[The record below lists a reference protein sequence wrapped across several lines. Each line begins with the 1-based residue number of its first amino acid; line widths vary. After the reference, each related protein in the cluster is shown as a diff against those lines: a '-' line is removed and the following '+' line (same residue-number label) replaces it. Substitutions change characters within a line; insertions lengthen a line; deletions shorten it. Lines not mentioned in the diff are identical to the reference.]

1 MSVFLYLFIILR
13 VYEKDDILKEYIKI
27 KLVNNIKIMSRIKKQ
42 ISIVLADPKKYANE
56 TSVNKL
62 EQFLRVLS
70 EAYYNTGV
78 SLVPDAIF
86 DLLKNILT
94 NRDPKNK
101 FLTEIGAKISKD
113 KVELPH
119 WMGSLNKIK
128 ADVKALD
135 LWKSKFKGPFIL
147 SDKLDGVSCLL
158 HKGKKKVKLFTRG
171 DGLYGQNITH
181 LLPYILSDKVK
192 LSKLEENTAIRGE
205 LIMTKKNFDKYSKNT
220 ANARNLVAGLVNSKT
235 YSIPVAEDTDFV
247 AYSLIHPEKA
257 KDKQLTKLKKWGFE
271 VVHNQEI
278 DTTKK
283 LTNDFLSDLLI
294 KRRKVCKY
302 EIDGMVVSDNSKY
315 YSLTSGKNPKDS
327 FAFKT
332 ILTDQYAE
340 VTIVDVIWSPSIDGY
355 IIPKVEVEPV
365 TLVGV
370 TITYAA
376 AHNAKYVVDNV
387 LGPGAVI
394 KLIRSG
400 DVIPYILEVLKPAPT
415 GKPKLPTIKY
425 KWSKTKVNFIATDF
439 SQIENEIIIKQFV
452 HFFKTMKVKYISEG
466 IIKKFVENG
475 YKRLEDL
482 ISADKKKLEDIDGVG
497 DKIVDKIFE
506 NIQNSFKTSS
516 LVQFMAASHSFGR
529 GFGVRKITPIIED
542 IPDLLTK
549 KRTSK
554 ELKEEVL
561 DIDGFSDITAS
572 QFVDNMDKFLAFKK
586 RIAKAIDLSSIEKST
601 NKKNKSDKFKGQKI
615 VFTGFRDDDLEQYIK
630 DNGGSVTSTV
640 TGNTTL
646 VIYVPTNKESSKISK
661 AKELKIQ
668 IKTKDEF
675 IKEKNQKKVSKK
687 KVSKK
692 VSKKKSKKFKN
703 QTIAFAKLKDNVL
716 KDYIEERGGK
726 VTYSISKDVT
736 LVVYKNIKKKLME
749 LEKAKKLNIPFV
761 EVSDFKKKF
770 SKLK

>member
-1 MSVFLYLFIILR
+1 
-13 VYEKDDILKEYIKI
+13 
-27 KLVNNIKIMSRIKKQ
+27 
-42 ISIVLADPKKYANE
+42 
-56 TSVNKL
+56 
-62 EQFLRVLS
+62 
-70 EAYYNTGV
+70 
-78 SLVPDAIF
+78 
-86 DLLKNILT
+86 
-94 NRDPKNK
+94 
-101 FLTEIGAKISKD
+101 
-113 KVELPH
+113 
-119 WMGSLNKIK
+119 
-128 ADVKALD
+128 
-135 LWKSKFKGPFIL
+135 
-147 SDKLDGVSCLL
+147 
-158 HKGKKKVKLFTRG
+158 
-171 DGLYGQNITH
+171 
-181 LLPYILSDKVK
+181 
-192 LSKLEENTAIRGE
+192 
-205 LIMTKKNFDKYSKNT
+205 
-220 ANARNLVAGLVNSKT
+220 
-235 YSIPVAEDTDFV
+235 
-247 AYSLIHPEKA
+247 
-257 KDKQLTKLKKWGFE
+257 
-271 VVHNQEI
+271 
-278 DTTKK
+278 
-283 LTNDFLSDLLI
+283 
-294 KRRKVCKY
+294 
-302 EIDGMVVSDNSKY
+302 
-315 YSLTSGKNPKDS
+315 
-327 FAFKT
+327 
-332 ILTDQYAE
+332 
-340 VTIVDVIWSPSIDGY
+340 
-355 IIPKVEVEPV
+355 
-365 TLVGV
+365 
-370 TITYAA
+370 
-376 AHNAKYVVDNV
+376 
-387 LGPGAVI
+387 
-394 KLIRSG
+394 
-400 DVIPYILEVLKPAPT
+400 
-415 GKPKLPTIKY
+415 
-425 KWSKTKVNFIATDF
+425 
-439 SQIENEIIIKQFV
+439 
-452 HFFKTMKVKYISEG
+452 
-466 IIKKFVENG
+466 
-475 YKRLEDL
+475 
-482 ISADKKKLEDIDGVG
+482 LEDIDGVG